1 MMLKETSNDMYF
13 KGYLP
18 KWMKEKGWRTSI
30 TTQSLSIA
38 IVCRCRHATVTERQ
52 VHRSRMAACRSHG
65 EQNTQRKDQTN
76 KASQGNQRRWE
87 CPQRL
92 GPFGRLPAQ
101 ANISLLT
108 IHER

>member
-1 MMLKETSNDMYF
+1 MAHIDNYTVAVHRYRV
-13 KGYLP
+13 P
-18 KWMKEKGWRTSI
+18 
-30 TTQSLSIA
+30 
-38 IVCRCRHATVTERQ
+38 CRHATVTEWQ
-52 VHRSRMAACRSHG
+52 VHRSRMAAACSHG
-65 EQNTQRKDQTN
+65 EQNAQRKDQTN
-76 KASQGNQRRWE
+76 KTSQGSQRRWE